1 MGDQSKALPELITTY
16 GETSPFAEA
25 YRVLRV
31 QLFQGNGNGKPIW
44 SLGITGARP
53 QHGSTTVAANLGLI
67 TVETGSRVILVDADL
82 YKPSLHQLF
91 NISNDVGFSTVL
103 QGQAEVNRAL
113 QTVTDPPLLR
123 VLPAGPGV
131 RNPSALLR
139 PGPLN
144 TLFDEL
150 RRVTDFLIVD
160 LPSVSAVAYTSFL
173 ASLLDGLLLVVR
185 AGTTPSGVDRLMKHR
200 LQGVKVIGMV
210 LNQLPVDG
218 SEISSHRY
226 YAQPRS

>member
-1 MGDQSKALPELITTY
+1 MGDQSKARPELITTY
-16 GETSPFAEA
+16 GETSPFSEA
-25 YRVLRV
+25 FRVLRI

-91 NISNDVGFSTVL
+91 EISNDVGFSTVL
-103 QGQAEVNRAL
+103 QGQAGVDRAL
-113 QTVTDPPLLR
+113 QTVTNPPLLR
-123 VLPAGPGV
+123 VLPAGPMV
-131 RNPSALLR
+131 KNPAALLR
-139 PGPLN
+139 PGALK
-144 TLFDEL
+144 TVLDQL
-150 RRVTDFLIVD
+150 RGLTDFLIID
-160 LPSVSAVAYTSFL
+160 LPSVTAVAYTSFL

-185 AGTTPSGVDRLMKHR
+185 AGTNAAGVERLMKHR

-218 SEISSHRY
+218 SEISSYRY
-226 YAQPRS
+226 YAHPKS